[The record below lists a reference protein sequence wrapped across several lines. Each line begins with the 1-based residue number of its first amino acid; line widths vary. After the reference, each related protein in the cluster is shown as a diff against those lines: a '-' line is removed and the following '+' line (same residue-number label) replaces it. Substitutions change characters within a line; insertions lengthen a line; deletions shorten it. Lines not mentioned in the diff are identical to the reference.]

1 MFETVRLILVTGSNH
16 MYILVNPTSTEK
28 SEGTPENVDWEF
40 AQKEIAQAKGF
51 ATGFGSGLSKGN
63 HISILVFN
71 MRIFTCGKVLWPERQ
86 IQFSC
91 LCHNCAICHT
101 QLIARDYVQ
110 TEQRYG
116 NLPNELPH
124 VLNWVPNL

>member
-1 MFETVRLILVTGSNH
+1 

-71 MRIFTCGKVLWPERQ
+71 MRIFHLWEGAVAWKTNTA
-86 IQFSC
+86 S
-91 LCHNCAICHT
+91 
-101 QLIARDYVQ
+101 
-110 TEQRYG
+110 
-116 NLPNELPH
+116 
-124 VLNWVPNL
+124 